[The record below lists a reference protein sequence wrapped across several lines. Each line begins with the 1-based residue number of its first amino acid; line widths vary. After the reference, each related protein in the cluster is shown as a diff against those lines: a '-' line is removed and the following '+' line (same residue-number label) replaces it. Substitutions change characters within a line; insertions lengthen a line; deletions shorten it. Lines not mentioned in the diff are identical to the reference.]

1 MKQRTS
7 IINRNGLK
15 LVIQVEGNSDA
26 SKLVFIAHGQSG
38 FIEQVHIEAFAQ
50 SFLANDY
57 RVVRFDATHGLG
69 ESEGDLYDVTYD
81 SYISDLEDVVNWARQ
96 QEWFTVPFALC
107 GHSMGAQS
115 STWYAEH
122 YPSQVSMLLPMAPVV
137 NYDLHSQT
145 IPEKQLENW
154 KRTGVKEEAS
164 IGKPGVIKRI
174 GWGVEESLK
183 KFDILPLAHR
193 LTMPVFMIVGG
204 DDEPCPPAHQELF
217 MKQVASSRKQLIVI
231 NGLQHSYRDVE
242 TKKYGEG
249 IKKVQSLMT
258 EQIKNLE

>member
-15 LVIQVEGNSDA
+15 LVVQVESEPNA

-50 SFLANDY
+50 SFLANGY

-69 ESEGDLYDVTYD
+69 ESDGDLYDVTYD
-81 SYISDLEDVVNWARQ
+81 SYISDLEDVINWARQ
-96 QEWFTVPFALC
+96 QSWFVEPFALC

-115 STWYAEH
+115 TTWFAQH
-122 YPSQVSMLLPMAPVV
+122 NPNQVSMLLPMAPVI
-137 NYDLHSQT
+137 NYDLHSKT
-145 IPEKQLENW
+145 IPEKELESW
-154 KRTGVKEEAS
+154 KRTGVKEEVS
-164 IGKPGVIKRI
+164 IGKPGVVKRI

-183 KFDILPLAHR
+183 KFDILPLAHE
-193 LTMPVFMIVGG
+193 LTMPVFMIVGS
-204 DDEPCPPAHQELF
+204 DDEPCPPKHQEIF
-217 MKQVASSRKQLIVI
+217 MQQVASPKKQLTILD
-231 NGLQHSYRDVE
+231 GLQHSYRDAE
-242 TKKYGEG
+242 TKRYDDG

-258 EQIKNLE
+258 EWINGLE